1 MIIQR
6 RLETAL
12 GHIEALMGEAYLPSG
27 YMAELAMARIRL
39 RHLLQREAERSKR
52 LARLVSS
59 ASGRRCERG
68 AYQD

>member
-6 RLETAL
+6 RLEDAL
-12 GHIEALMGEAYLPSG
+12 GHVEALMGEAYLPSG

-39 RHLLQREAERSKR
+39 RHLLQREAERAGR

-59 ASGRRCERG
+59 SGRRCERG

>member
-1 MIIQR
+1 
-6 RLETAL
+6 
-12 GHIEALMGEAYLPSG
+12 MGEAYLPSG